1 MKIVLEFLYAMCA
14 FVVHTPSRPVR
25 ISVKREQNQK
35 PLSAALLALPDLAQV
50 LVQAGVKEIAFKPGN
65 DGRLSHA
72 EWLFHG
78 RLANED
84 LLQARQRAL
93 EILSQAG
100 VKVAEPA
107 VKEVELGDSSLADI
121 IRQAGQG
128 GDKSRRSGG
137 AFA

>member
-1 MKIVLEFLYAMCA
+1 MKIVLEFVYALCA
-14 FVVHTPSRPVR
+14 FVVHAPSRPVR
-25 ISVKREQNQK
+25 VSVKREQNQK
-35 PLSAALLALPDLAQV
+35 PLSAALLALPDLCQV
-50 LVQAGVKEIAFKPGN
+50 LVNAGVKEIAFTPGR
-65 DGRLSHA
+65 DGRMSHA

-84 LLQARQRAL
+84 LIQSRQRAM
-93 EILSQAG
+93 EILSAAG
-100 VKVAEPA
+100 VKVAEPSL
-107 VKEVELGDSSLADI
+107 KEVELGDSSLADI